1 MANEKQVS
9 PKKDGADYPT
19 VAKNCAIIG
28 ALLLGIGFCSVIIF
42 PVLSLF
48 LLFPTVVSSLLAI
61 VLGVISLVRL
71 KKNPLLGGRE
81 EATGS
86 LVLGVMVLII
96 TSLIVGFFLT
106 MQSSMG

>member
-28 ALLLGIGFCSVIIF
+28 ALLLGIGFCSFFIF
-42 PVLSLF
+42 PYISLF
-48 LLFPTVVSSLLAI
+48 ILLPTGVSSLLAI
-61 VLGVISLVRL
+61 VLGVMSLVRL
-71 KKNPLLGGRE
+71 KKNPLLGGRK

-96 TSLIVGFFLT
+96 TSLLSWFIIWLFSW
-106 MQSSMG
+106 QD